1 MAHCM
6 PKSAGDSSLN
16 CSQCLKAFRRTWDG
30 VIGSIIAL
38 TAFISWPQITSISF
52 VAIFAAWVCAIF
64 IWTIFFCQTT
74 KSSKSPTIAPSWIKL
89 YCGYLTKFHKFMKGW
104 LRFRR
109 ISLHHNAF
117 ILMKKLEIACK
128 TEFFLQHGMLNLSIH
143 HFISVKCQLLHFL
156 QELIWYSITL
166 SANGKAGV
174 PKYDRYLNTNCP
186 KIDRF
191 VEL

>member
-1 MAHCM
+1 MF
-6 PKSAGDSSLN
+6 KSIQTNLRWSHWIHHSPHSIYKLATN
-16 CSQCLKAFRRTWDG
+16 YINFVRCHFCCLSMCN
-30 VIGSIIAL
+30 IYMNY
-38 TAFISWPQITSISF
+38 
-52 VAIFAAWVCAIF
+52 
-64 IWTIFFCQTT
+64 FFCQTT

-109 ISLHHNAF
+109 IALHHNAF

-156 QELIWYSITL
+156 QELLWYSITL

-174 PKYDRYLNTNCP
+174 PKYDRYLNTNSP
-186 KIDRF
+186 NIDKF